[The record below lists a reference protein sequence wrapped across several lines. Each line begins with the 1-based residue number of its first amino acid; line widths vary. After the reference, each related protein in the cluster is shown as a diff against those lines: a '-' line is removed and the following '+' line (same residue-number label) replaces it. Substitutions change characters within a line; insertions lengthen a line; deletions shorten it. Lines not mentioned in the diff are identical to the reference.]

1 MRIAYLTT
9 DEVNQDLAVRLA
21 GAQGVRL
28 EVLWPRDAPPDGHF
42 DAVVYDL
49 DSLPPCLRQQILSD
63 LAAASAPWPVA
74 VHSYAL
80 SGEQVKVLRGREVAV
95 HPRLTARLLRQL
107 RGAVR
112 ARSVGDRPA
121 PKPEVGPERQCA
133 GEPG

>member
-28 EVLWPRDAPPDGHF
+28 EVLWPRDEPPDGHF

-49 DSLPPCLRQQILSD
+49 DCLPPCLRQEILSS
-63 LAAASAPWPVA
+63 LASAAAPWPVA

-80 SGEQVKVLRGREVAV
+80 AGEQVKELRGRGVAV
-95 HPRLTARLLRQL
+95 HRRLRARLLRVL
-107 RGAVR
+107 CEGL
-112 ARSVGDRPA
+112 
-121 PKPEVGPERQCA
+121 
-133 GEPG
+133 